1 MKKRLN
7 LYTIDMKY
15 IRNISN
21 KDSNVPS
28 VSPQISKESRPLVGI
43 LIMMNGRQYC
53 APLSSPKSKHEKM
66 KNGIDFLKI
75 FDKKSKLIGVVNFNN
90 MIPVDESVITP
101 VDLIIKKSDTQSL
114 QYYKGLLNDQLDW
127 CNDNIDRI
135 QNKAQKLYEIANNP
149 NRSTSLQLLKRC
161 CKFKLLERELD
172 KYIENYRYFKTDA
185 RGIEQLKGIDAQI
198 EIHNAKEKGY
208 YIVRTIVSDAE
219 TVAHALH
226 QNLPEN
232 KISK

>member
-1 MKKRLN
+1 
-7 LYTIDMKY
+7 
-15 IRNISN
+15 
-21 KDSNVPS
+21 
-28 VSPQISKESRPLVGI
+28 
-43 LIMMNGRQYC
+43 
-53 APLSSPKSKHEKM
+53 
-66 KNGIDFLKI
+66 
-75 FDKKSKLIGVVNFNN
+75 

-101 VDLIIKKSDTQSL
+101 VDLIIKKSDTKSL

-185 RGIEQLKGIDAQI
+185 RGVEQLKSIDAQI

-208 YIVRTIVSDAE
+208 YIVRTIASDAE
-219 TVAHALH
+219 TVAHTLH
-226 QNLPEN
+226 QNIPKNNIL
-232 KISK
+232 K